1 MSRRRGLDPDTDLTA
16 SMRKLPIT
24 IAVAQSQISA
34 DVRENGRE
42 IRELMRRARAEGA
55 AIVHFPEGAMSG
67 CSKAQIKDW
76 DRVDWDALVDE
87 LEAAAGLARALGLW
101 FVGGSTPR
109 LTPPHRPHNSLY
121 VISDRGE
128 LVTPYD
134 K

>member
-42 IRELMRRARAEGA
+42 IRRLMQEARSEGA

-76 DRVDWDALVDE
+76 DRVDWDALVEE
-87 LEAAAGLARALGLW
+87 LQATADLARALGLW
-101 FVGGSTPR
+101 IVVGGSHR
-109 LTPPHRPHNSLY
+109 LSPPHRPHNSL
-121 VISDRGE
+121 
-128 LVTPYD
+128 
-134 K
+134 